1 MTFISRVA
9 IRNRRNLRN
18 KVDRIIEAEDRTN
31 KIFKKI
37 FTFLVAPIY
46 ILKKIISFV
55 LEAPIFIM
63 GMVADGLD
71 YLADLIHDLYRLYE
85 DIICITLIKLMRF
98 EDEKDE

>member
-9 IRNRRNLRN
+9 IRNRRILRK

-31 KIFKKI
+31 KVFKKI

-46 ILKKIISFV
+46 VFKTIISFV

-71 YLADLIHDLYRLYE
+71 YLTDLTHDLYRLYE
-85 DIICITLIKLMRF
+85 DIICITLIKLMRL
-98 EDEKDE
+98 EDKKDE